1 MNMSLEH
8 RETIHSPSCATLCVS
23 GRLNAAS
30 ALDLKSEIKRM
41 VEGGY
46 AEVIVD
52 LSDVPFVDSSGLAA
66 LVSGLKATR
75 QAGGTLKLA
84 GLGEQARTVFRL
96 TMLERVFEI
105 YADAEEALAS
115 FSG

>member
-1 MNMSLEH
+1 MSLEH
-8 RETIHSPSCATLCVS
+8 RETVHSDTCATLGVS

-30 ALDLKSEIKRM
+30 ALDLKAKLKRM
-41 VEGGY
+41 VEDGRVQ
-46 AEVIVD
+46 VIVD

-66 LVSGLKATR
+66 LVSGLKSTR

-105 YADAEEALAS
+105 YADAEAALAS
-115 FSG
+115 FLD